1 MCVPD
6 LALICEVMLMAE
18 GFQRSRELARKFV
31 GLYRLCEGML
41 SKARHYDWKLRAIKT
56 TLSVAGAMRRASP
69 PGVSEENVLLR
80 ALRDFNVGK
89 LTGGDAPVFAGLL
102 EDLFPGLPATVPRAA
117 DARFEAAS
125 AAAAVRLGYVPER
138 RFLLKVSQLREL
150 FTVRWSVFL
159 LGPPGAGKTAVW
171 RTLAAAQQALGEATD
186 VAVLNPKAVT
196 RDELYG
202 CSHQATAEWKDG
214 LLSRAFRDFVSDKTR
229 QHQWLVLD
237 GDIDPEWIE
246 SMNTVMDDNRVL
258 TLASNERIPLAPP
271 MRLLLE
277 IDSMAH
283 CSPATVS
290 RGGVVFVNG
299 DEGLGGSGGDG
310 GGGGEESASSSSSSS
325 SGGGVWKPA
334 LESWVSGLGDAE
346 LRAAMRGLVAKCVF
360 FFLREKKR
368 VESFFLPRSPSPSL
382 PLLPLNLDPLPFLSQ
397 KTSGT
402 SSPRSTTAAA
412 TTGPSS
418 LSRPSTR

>member
-18 GFQRSRELARKFV
+18 GFQKSRELARKFV

-56 TLSVAGAMRRASP
+56 TLSVAGAMKRASP
-69 PGVSEENVLLR
+69 PGVPEERVLLR
-80 ALRDFNVGK
+80 ALRDFNIGK
-89 LTGGDAPVFAGLL
+89 LAGGDAPIFAGLL
-102 EDLFPGLPATVPRAA
+102 EDLFPRLPATVPRAA
-117 DARFEAAS
+117 DARFEAA
-125 AAAAVRLGYVPER
+125 AAAAVKLGFVPER
-138 RFLLKVSQLREL
+138 RFLLKVSQLRKL

-159 LGPPGAGKTAVW
+159 LGPPGSGKTAVW
-171 RTLAAAQQALGEATD
+171 RTLAAAQQSLGETTD

-214 LLSRAFRDFVSDKTR
+214 LLSRAFRDFANDKTK

-258 TLASNERIPLAPP
+258 TLASNERIPLALP

-299 DEGLGGSGGDG
+299 DEGLGGGG
-310 GGGGEESASSSSSSS
+310 GGGGEESSGSVAAASTTSACSA
-325 SGGGVWKPA
+325 GGVWKPA
-334 LESWVSGLGDAE
+334 LESWVSLLGDSE
-346 LRAAMRGLVAKCVF
+346 LRAAVRGLVVK
-360 FFLREKKR
+360 
-368 VESFFLPRSPSPSL
+368 
-382 PLLPLNLDPLPFLSQ
+382 
-397 KTSGT
+397 
-402 SSPRSTTAAA
+402 
-412 TTGPSS
+412 
-418 LSRPSTR
+418 